1 MAVNTENIRRWIEQ
15 SEIDYIS
22 QYIKAWIPFNAWYN
36 AEYDDLNLDRQKIN
50 AIKNKPNVVRN
61 KFNSLMEL
69 TGQENQEFTSY
80 LASLHNELQSV
91 QIDSKDGR
99 IWFNDIV
106 KEKNPHSQINETRN
120 RIDYYIKRED
130 KDRIGEV
137 RKVKFHLTNNTRAT
151 VWSYEHTSY
160 DLEHL
165 QSNTGYQELSI
176 RQKEN
181 IRLLFEQINPVLIHD
196 VIQHSICDEPKNYY
210 YCDSINF
217 VRDTTNSY
225 HPSHIMCKCLIETL
239 YKLRNVLFHGELTP
253 NAQSQKVYKNAYFC
267 LKYLLEALK

>member
-36 AEYDDLNLDRQKIN
+36 AEYDDLNSDRQKIN
-50 AIKNKPNVVRN
+50 EIKSKSNVIRN

-69 TGQENQEFTSY
+69 TGHESQEFMSY

-106 KEKNPHSQINETRN
+106 KEKNPNNQINETKN
-120 RIDYYIKRED
+120 RINYYIKRED
-130 KDRIGEV
+130 KDRIGEI
-137 RKVKFHLTNNTRAT
+137 RKVKCHLTNSVRAT

-165 QSNTGYQELSI
+165 QSNTDYQELSI

-196 VIQHSICDEPKNYY
+196 VIQYSTCDEPKNYY